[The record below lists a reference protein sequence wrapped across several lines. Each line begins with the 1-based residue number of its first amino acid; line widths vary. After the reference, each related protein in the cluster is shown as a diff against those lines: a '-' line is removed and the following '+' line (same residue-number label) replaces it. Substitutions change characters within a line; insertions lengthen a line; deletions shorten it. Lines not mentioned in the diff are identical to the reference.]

1 MNNKQILESY
11 ISEHFPQRSTEIME
25 KLTSY
30 FDWLV
35 EINQQINLIS
45 RKTDPE
51 TIWTTHILDSLLIHP
66 FVNLNGKEVLD
77 FGTGGGFPGIP
88 LAILYPESTM
98 YLLDSKRKKVKVLS
112 EACKTIGIT
121 NCRFVHARIED
132 AEYHYAETF
141 DVILSRSVRIT
152 PELKRPLVAVCR
164 KGGKIF
170 LYKSI
175 QLEDADLFKK
185 KKVHDVSLDCIGTRN
200 IVEINR

>member
-1 MNNKQILESY
+1 MQNKEILANY
-11 ISEHFPQRSTEIME
+11 IEEHFPQRADEIMQKLE
-25 KLTSY
+25 KY
-30 FDWLV
+30 YQWLV

-88 LAILYPESTM
+88 LAILYPQSTIH
-98 YLLDSKRKKVKVLS
+98 LLDSKRKKVKVLS
-112 EACKTIGIT
+112 EACKEIGIT
-121 NCRFVHARIED
+121 NCRFIHARVED
-132 AEYHYAETF
+132 VEFHYAETF
-141 DVILSRSVRIT
+141 DIILSRSVRIT
-152 PELKRPLVAVCR
+152 PELKKPLVTICR

-185 KKVHDVSLDCIGTRN
+185 HKVHDVSLECIGTRN